1 MYWSHLSTPPC
12 NWFCPHGD
20 RCNAWAKGQKA
31 SSRVQSLAW
40 LESLILLMPRPQYTV
55 DYLKME
61 VWRWKRIEC
70 FRPKYAEGIRKHN
83 NHRSFS
89 ICVWRNWSTWLSWSN
104 RLRKAPFSWRISVD
118 SSTFVRYRWLSSTF
132 VRYRWLTATHVHS
145 YRLWACSNISC
156 GSWRVFSRFT
166 HTRLELQ
173 KNKMSRNSPWWELQG
188 DCSFCRCLAQALR
201 EVPLSN

>member
-61 VWRWKRIEC
+61 VWHWKRTEC
-70 FRPKYAEGIRKHN
+70 FWPKYAEGIWKHN
-83 NHRSFS
+83 NHRSS
-89 ICVWRNWSTWLSWSN
+89 ICVWRKPRDYREAIVYEKLRFRDGLVSTRRSSCVIGDSRQPSCVIGDSRPPRCVHPRIFLPNLNLLKYILRAMRSFLPFCPRSPRIAKKIVVQLSW
-104 RLRKAPFSWRISVD
+104 
-118 SSTFVRYRWLSSTF
+118 
-132 VRYRWLTATHVHS
+132 
-145 YRLWACSNISC
+145 
-156 GSWRVFSRFT
+156 
-166 HTRLELQ
+166 
-173 KNKMSRNSPWWELQG
+173 WEG
-188 DCSFCRCLAQALR
+188 DCSFCRRLARALR
-201 EVPLSN
+201 EVPLSK